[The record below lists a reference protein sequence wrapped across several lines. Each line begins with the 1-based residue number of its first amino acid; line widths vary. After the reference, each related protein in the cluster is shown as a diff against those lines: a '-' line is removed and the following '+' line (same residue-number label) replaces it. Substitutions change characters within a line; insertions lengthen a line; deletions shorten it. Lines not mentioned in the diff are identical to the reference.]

1 MDSNME
7 EELEQERTRPIT
19 WPVPIHAGT
28 DDPNRHA
35 DWIEAKRLSPH
46 DRQRLWQHLNR
57 VAPTLVAVLQQID
70 TRFGVQELYFD
81 IRGSDRD
88 LHADLLAACSRP
100 D

>member
-35 DWIEAKRLSPH
+35 DWIEARRLSPQ
-46 DRQRLWQHLNR
+46 DKQRLWHHLNR
-57 VAPTLVAVLQQID
+57 VAPALVAVLQQISAP
-70 TRFGVQELYFD
+70 FGVEELYFD
-81 IRGSDRD
+81 IRGSDRE
-88 LHADLLAACSRP
+88 LHDDLLASSSRP
-100 D
+100 G